1 MPNISIERL
10 SSLIHKELVKIIN
23 SELYVKE
30 LNYINLTEVRLT
42 KDLSYATI
50 FFTVLSEE
58 KNDIEKYKKVLS
70 SYQKQIR
77 FKLAGKI
84 KNIRKIPE
92 LHFKYDDAL
101 AYGNHIEKLLKT
113 IK

>member
-23 SELYVKE
+23 SELYIKE

-58 KNDIEKYKKVLS
+58 KNDIDAPS
-70 SYQKQIR
+70 SPSAALIENQI
-77 FKLAGKI
+77 
-84 KNIRKIPE
+84 
-92 LHFKYDDAL
+92 
-101 AYGNHIEKLLKT
+101 
-113 IK
+113 